1 MRFLSVIFFIFL
13 FVSCSSD
20 AEFSDTTRVYGKIVN
35 PLDDTLLLSKNGET
49 LDTIYLSD
57 TGEFHFKFK
66 QDKESI
72 YFFKHGAERQM
83 LYAKPGDSIAF
94 RLNTLEF
101 DESLSFAASSSVE
114 NNFLINSFLL
124 NENNNDLILSY
135 YKIGVNEFIKMTDSL
150 KNIQLQKLKQ
160 LKSKHEL
167 SPYFLNI
174 AEKSINFE
182 FYDMKERYAFLIQK
196 YFKNKTQELADNNFF
211 GYRENIDFNEEKL
224 FSHIGYLR
232 FLDNYLKNKSIEH
245 CKEEP
250 DSSNCFDVNTYDNLH
265 RRIEIVNHIFEDNL
279 LKERFLKRFIRKE
292 IIHANTEEQI
302 TSTLRILDG
311 INLNEEDVNYYHR
324 LAEFQ
329 KNFLVGKTISNH
341 YVFNHQ
347 FEEITFHEIAHQK
360 PMLIHLWTANS
371 SSLHKRRLD
380 KVRELRNKF
389 PEIEFIGINID
400 FDNRKLWQRTLTQ
413 YKYNKKYE
421 YQVLDRDENKDLYE
435 NYLSKVFFISPETG
449 QIEKSTNLLYNDH
462 LESALLAF
470 LNQ

>member
-1 MRFLSVIFFIFL
+1 MRFLSVIFFIIL
-13 FVSCSSD
+13 FVSCASD

-35 PLDDTLLLSKNGET
+35 PLDDSLLLSRNGET

-72 YFFKHGAERQM
+72 YFFKHGSERQM
-83 LYAKPGDSIAF
+83 LYTKPGDSIAF

-292 IIHANTEEQI
+292 IIHASTEEQI

-311 INLNEEDVNYYHR
+311 INLSEEDVNYYHR

-347 FEEITFHEIAHQK
+347 FEEIAFHEIANQK

-371 SSLHKRRLD
+371 SSLHRRRLA

-389 PEIEFIGINID
+389 PEVEFIGINID

-421 YQVLDRDENKDLYE
+421 YQVLGRDENRDLYE